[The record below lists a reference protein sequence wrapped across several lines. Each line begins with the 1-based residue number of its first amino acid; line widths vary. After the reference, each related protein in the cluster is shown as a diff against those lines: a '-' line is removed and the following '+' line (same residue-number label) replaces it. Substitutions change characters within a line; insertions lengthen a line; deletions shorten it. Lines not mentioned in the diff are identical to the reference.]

1 MIRVVGLGGQARSQ
15 GLRSRLRRRRPAV
28 LEEGI
33 MEPVPNPAL
42 ETVPFRAREVDPDI
56 IAEATL
62 HGVDAPLRFVVLNGI
77 SNTKGGGVVT

>member
-1 MIRVVGLGGQARSQ
+1 
-15 GLRSRLRRRRPAV
+15 
-28 LEEGI
+28 

-42 ETVPFRAREVDPDI
+42 ETVPFRAGEVDPDI

-62 HGVDAPLRFVVLNGI
+62 HGVDAPPRFVVLNGI